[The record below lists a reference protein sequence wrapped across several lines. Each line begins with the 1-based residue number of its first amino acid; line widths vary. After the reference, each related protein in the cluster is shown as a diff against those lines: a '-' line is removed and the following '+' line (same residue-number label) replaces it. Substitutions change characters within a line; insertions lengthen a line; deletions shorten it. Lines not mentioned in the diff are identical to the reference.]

1 MPADNELVVLE
12 KMDPRQLAEY
22 VNGLIAT
29 DFPRLVQ
36 LLYRLDVSEE
46 KLKAALAAHTGIDAG
61 ILIAQLL
68 AERIEQSRKTRQM
81 FRADGDIPE
90 EEKW

>member
-12 KMDPRQLAEY
+12 KMDTRQLAEY

-46 KLKAALAAHTGIDAG
+46 KLKAALAAHTGTDAG

-81 FRADGDIPE
+81 FRADEDIPE

>member
-1 MPADNELVVLE
+1 
-12 KMDPRQLAEY
+12 

-46 KLKAALAAHTGIDAG
+46 KLKAALAAHTGTDAG

-81 FRADGDIPE
+81 FRGDGDIPE